1 MGKKAG
7 YKGTKSPVML
17 VGAHRPPEKIKLIRS
32 FTGSGRKLS
41 LNWHLMVK

>member
-7 YKGTKSPVML
+7 HKGTKSLVML
-17 VGAHRPPEKIKLIRS
+17 VGAHRPPEKRKLIRS
-32 FTGSGRKLS
+32 LTGSGRKLS